1 MANLRTL
8 LSGLIV
14 IVAVAALVSGCNS
27 TTPPSAAP
35 PAAPSGGQEAAHE
48 GHNHAEHADH
58 AATDSHGAQDDPLA
72 ELSPEDRAAAEK
84 QGVCLVSGEKLGSMG
99 TPYKTTVKGQTVFLC
114 CDGCEEKLQKEPD
127 KYLAKLNK

>member
-1 MANLRTL
+1 MAHVRTL

-14 IVAVAALVSGCNS
+14 IVAVAALVTGCSS
-27 TTPPSAAP
+27 TTPPPAAP

-48 GHNHAEHADH
+48 GHDHADH
-58 AATDSHGAQDDPLA
+58 ADQAASASQETEGDPLA
-72 ELSPEDRAAAEK
+72 QLSAEDRAAAEK

-114 CDGCEEKLQKEPD
+114 CDSCEEKLQKDPD
-127 KYLAKLNK
+127 TYLAKTQ